1 LDKIKNKNILCKV
14 AHKNIKRNKYFFIS
28 KNKFNIYIK
37 YLNYKWM
44 RPSLVPDPWQMSL
57 HAGLQ
62 SQAQSC
68 HLFLKQNPISIKKT
82 TRYLPY
88 FKMRLAFSDSGHRGG
103 WKIKLS
109 DFFPLKT
116 HFPPIFHSK
125 HLNNLVKPIFK
136 LQKRKQLV
144 QNQES
149 TWKPIS
155 SWSHIWIF

>member
-1 LDKIKNKNILCKV
+1 MNEAKLSAWPMTNESARGPAKSGPVVL
-14 AHKNIKRNKYFFIS
+14 
-28 KNKFNIYIK
+28 
-37 YLNYKWM
+37 
-44 RPSLVPDPWQMSL
+44 
-57 HAGLQ
+57 
-62 SQAQSC
+62 
-68 HLFLKQNPISIKKT
+68 LFLKQNPNSIKKT

-88 FKMRLAFSDSGHRGG
+88 FKMRLAFSDSGHCGG